1 MEALFLS
8 ALAVAVAE
16 IGDKTQLLSLVLVS
30 RYGRPLL
37 IAVGILLATLAN
49 HALAGWFGASLA
61 DWLSP
66 ELVRWL
72 LVASF
77 LAMAVWLLIPD
88 RLEEEE
94 AGAARGWGSVLLATL
109 VLFFLAEIGDKTQVA
124 TVVLAARYEDA
135 LPMVICGTTIGMLA
149 ANVPMLYGGQ
159 ALMRR
164 VPLPWVRRTA
174 CGLFLLLA
182 AVTALFG

>member
-1 MEALFLS
+1 MEAFYLS
-8 ALAVAVAE
+8 TVAVAVAE

-37 IAVGILLATLAN
+37 IAFGILLATLAN
-49 HALAGWFGASLA
+49 HGIAGWFGASLA
-61 DWLSP
+61 HWLAP

-77 LAMAVWLLIPD
+77 LAMALWLLVPD
-88 RLEEEE
+88 RLEEDE
-94 AGAARGWGSVLLATL
+94 ASTTRGWGSVLLATL
-109 VLFFLAEIGDKTQVA
+109 ILFFLAEIGDKTQIA
-124 TVVLAARYEDA
+124 TVVLAARFDDA
-135 LPMVICGTTIGMLA
+135 LLMVICGTTVGMLA

-164 VPLPWVRRTA
+164 VPLAWVRRTA
-174 CGLFLLLA
+174 CALFLLLA
-182 AVTALFG
+182 AVTALVD